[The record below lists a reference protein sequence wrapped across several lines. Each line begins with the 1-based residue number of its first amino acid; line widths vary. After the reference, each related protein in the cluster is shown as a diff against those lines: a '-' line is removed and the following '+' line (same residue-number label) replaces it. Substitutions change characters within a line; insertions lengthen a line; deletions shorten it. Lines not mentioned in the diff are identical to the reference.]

1 MRLTEH
7 TNTCLLHCKRK
18 MLTNFQSEKQW
29 NLIRFKTE
37 LNHCHGQWN
46 KTLHRVANKENFES
60 YDEVICLVDLS
71 LMVRFW
77 YGKSMR
83 KVKQRNEWA
92 IIWVMTSFDLMTD
105 AIVWAML
112 TIFQEGIIGFLV
124 LQRWKLISY
133 TDCTLDMIVCNI
145 AIM

>member
-7 TNTCLLHCKRK
+7 TNTNTCLLHCKQK

-71 LMVRFW
+71 LMVWFW

-83 KVKQRNEWA
+83 KVNE
-92 IIWVMTSFDLMTD
+92 MNGQSS
-105 AIVWAML
+105 
-112 TIFQEGIIGFLV
+112 E
-124 LQRWKLISY
+124 
-133 TDCTLDMIVCNI
+133 
-145 AIM
+145 